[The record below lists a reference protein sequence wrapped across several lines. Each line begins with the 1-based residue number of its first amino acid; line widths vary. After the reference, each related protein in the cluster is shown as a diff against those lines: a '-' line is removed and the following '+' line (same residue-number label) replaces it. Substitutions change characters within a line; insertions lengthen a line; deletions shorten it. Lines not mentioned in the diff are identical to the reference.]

1 MDIRLDGRS
10 AVITG
15 GSKGLGLAIAK
26 EFAASGADVAILARD
41 PATLADAKGHIQ
53 PGAKG
58 KVAAISCDV
67 SKMAPIKAAYDQIM
81 SEFGKVDIFVNNAG
95 QSTRGPSETLTDEQ
109 WQADLDLKLFAQ
121 IRFCRLLF
129 PQMKQ
134 RRWGRIIS
142 VLNIGAKAPGADS
155 APTSVSRAAQMAFT
169 KALSHEGAP
178 HNVLVNSLHVGVIV
192 SDQIVRRHQREGA
205 NISLEEMI
213 AQAGRG
219 VPMGRMGRAEE
230 FANVACFL
238 ASDAASYVTGC
249 VSPHRTNTAAVGT
262 RPMIK
267 SVGIVCLALFMLGSA
282 LAWADEKPEV
292 ALPARVA
299 THHTIALGAHRLDYD
314 AIAETFALID
324 RKGIATA
331 TIFTVSYFTAP
342 PSGAP

>member
-1 MDIRLDGRS
+1 MEVRLDGRS
-10 AVITG
+10 AIVTG

-41 PATLADAKGHIQ
+41 AATLADAKGLIQ
-53 PGAKG
+53 QGAKG

-67 SKMAPIKAAYDQIM
+67 SKMAPIQAAYDQVM
-81 SEFGKVDIFVNNAG
+81 SEFGKIDIFVNNAG
-95 QSTRGPSETLTDEQ
+95 QSIRGPSEELTDEM

-121 IRFCRLLF
+121 IRFCRLVF

-134 RRWGRIIS
+134 RKWGRIIS

-192 SDQIVRRHQREGA
+192 SDQIKRRYDRERP
-205 NISLEEMI
+205 NVSFEQYV

-230 FANVACFL
+230 FANVATFL

-249 VSPHRTNTAAVGT
+249 AINVDGGRSPV
-262 RPMIK
+262 
-267 SVGIVCLALFMLGSA
+267 V
-282 LAWADEKPEV
+282 
-292 ALPARVA
+292 
-299 THHTIALGAHRLDYD
+299 
-314 AIAETFALID
+314 
-324 RKGIATA
+324 
-331 TIFTVSYFTAP
+331 
-342 PSGAP
+342 